1 MTWFLEGARIRRIDL
16 PKPQIIGLTL
26 SGSLEGTLLLSAQPR
41 QVSVGLVRSR
51 PPSPV
56 ATGFTTFL
64 RKHIEGFAIVGVRVV
79 PGALAFDLKGGPL
92 SATLYLERTPNLVLE
107 KEGRTIGALS
117 VKANEHRGAKL
128 GQPYGAPGGATPLML
143 STLEALLI
151 EGEHLFAERQEHD
164 ETSARRALLKDVQRQ
179 MDRMGRRIVAIER
192 DLTHAERAGELTAEA
207 QLLLACAHQLGE
219 ASGVVQLEDP
229 ASGAIRSI
237 DLEGRTPFDAAERRF
252 EEARRRR
259 SGEKVA
265 RARSGEAMEAKS
277 ELERLAL
284 RIEDDD
290 VPLDVLALE
299 VRAAVRPAQAP
310 IKGPKG
316 EIRTRLPY
324 REIIAIGARVV
335 LVGKTSA
342 DNDELTTKVARAH
355 DLWLHARGMPGSHVV
370 VPLEKGETIEPQ
382 LLIDAAT
389 LAAHFSDARG
399 EEKVEVSY
407 VERRHVRKKRG
418 SPPGSVQVE
427 RDKTLLVRIEPDRLA
442 RLLSGKR

>member
-1 MTWFLEGARIRRIDL
+1 M
-16 PKPQIIGLTL
+16 
-26 SGSLEGTLLLSAQPR
+26 
-41 QVSVGLVRSR
+41 
-51 PPSPV
+51 
-56 ATGFTTFL
+56 
-64 RKHIEGFAIVGVRVV
+64 
-79 PGALAFDLKGGPL
+79 
-92 SATLYLERTPNLVLE
+92 ER
-107 KEGRTIGALS
+107 
-117 VKANEHRGAKL
+117 
-128 GQPYGAPGGATPLML
+128 
-143 STLEALLI
+143 
-151 EGEHLFAERQEHD
+151 
-164 ETSARRALLKDVQRQ
+164 
-179 MDRMGRRIVAIER
+179 MDRRIVAIER
-192 DLTHAERAGELTAEA
+192 DLSHAQHAGELTAEA
-207 QLLLACAHQLGE
+207 QLLLACAHGLEG

-229 ASGAIRSI
+229 ATGTMRSI

-265 RARSGEAMEAKS
+265 RARSDEAVDAKA

-290 VPLDVLALE
+290 VPLDVLALQ

-310 IKGPKG
+310 VKGPKG
-316 EIRTRLPY
+316 EVRTRLPY
-324 REIIAIGARVV
+324 REIVASGARVV

-370 VPLEKGETIEPQ
+370 VPLEKGESIDPQ

-427 RDKTLLVRIEPDRLA
+427 RDKTMLVRIEPDRLA